1 MTDYKT
7 LTRLDIPHIECPA
20 LNVLAVL
27 AAESAT
33 DFGLALAGGA
43 VRNVALGLAD
53 ATDHDI
59 IAFDFSPGNLPE
71 LLATFIEVLRD
82 AGYELTRVD
91 DDEEYAD
98 ARVVAVAQFSHPVY
112 PDLDVLFHP
121 DDRSVQEVLRKHDY
135 NINNYVVMVDDIAD
149 SERQIAYYVG
159 AAPQG
164 VLYRQP
170 FQESIGVDRQAHI
183 VAIADKAGWAVPAY
197 CRLRYP
203 PPRLVQRGLT

>member
-27 AAESAT
+27 AAESSL

-43 VRNVALGLAD
+43 VRNVALGLVD
-53 ATDHDI
+53 PTDHDI
-59 IAFDFSPGNLPE
+59 ILFDFCPGRLPE
-71 LLATFIEVLRD
+71 LIDTVRNTLAD
-82 AGYELTRVD
+82 AGYDLTQLD

-98 ARVVAVAQFSHPVY
+98 ARVVAVAQFSHAVY

-121 DDRSVQEVLRKHDY
+121 DDTSVQEVLRKHDY
-135 NINNYVVMVDDIAD
+135 NINNYVAVIDDIAD
-149 SERQIAYYVG
+149 SERQTAYYVG

-170 FQESIGVDRQAHI
+170 YQESICFERQAHI
-183 VAIADKAGWAVPAY
+183 VAIADKAGWAVP
-197 CRLRYP
+197 
-203 PPRLVQRGLT
+203 PRFRNSGSSHPDLFKG